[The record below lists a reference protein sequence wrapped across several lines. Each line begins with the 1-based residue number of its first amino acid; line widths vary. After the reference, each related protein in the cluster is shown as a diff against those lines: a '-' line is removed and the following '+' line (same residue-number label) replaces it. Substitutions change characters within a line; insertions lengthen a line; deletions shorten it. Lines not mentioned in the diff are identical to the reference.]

1 MKIKIIKAN
10 DESWYRHLVGKVRV
24 ARQIDY
30 LPELYILRNYRTLF
44 RGVRKEH
51 AEIIEP

>member
-10 DESWYRHLVGKVRV
+10 DTSWYKHLVGKVRT
-24 ARQIDY
+24 AREVK
-30 LPELYILRNYRTLF
+30 ELTNLYVSRNYRTLF
-44 RGVRKEH
+44 RGVLKEH